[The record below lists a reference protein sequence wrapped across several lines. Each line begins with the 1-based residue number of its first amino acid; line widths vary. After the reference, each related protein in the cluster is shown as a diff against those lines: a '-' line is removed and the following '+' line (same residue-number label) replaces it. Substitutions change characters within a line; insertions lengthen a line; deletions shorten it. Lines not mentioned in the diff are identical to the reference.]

1 MSRPNRDVIEHYTKI
16 IEKAFSG
23 RKMPIIFTGDEETS
37 ALKKWLCEPKNR
49 ECDMCIVGSQ
59 HQCNGIET
67 ELVVHVYP
75 ANCPFCNISNAD
87 PGPIFL

>member
-1 MSRPNRDVIEHYTKI
+1 
-16 IEKAFSG
+16 
-23 RKMPIIFTGDEETS
+23 MPIIFTGDEETS